1 MRSVIITDGTS
12 YTFSATVLIGGG
24 ASIFEGFTEMML
36 FNVISPRR
44 VNLTIDCILSSQ
56 RLIGS
61 VVVLY
66 SDVWYQAASGINL
79 GFKILSQYARRR

>member
-1 MRSVIITDGTS
+1 MIDGTS
-12 YTFSATVLIGGG
+12 YTFNATVLIGGG

-36 FNVISPRR
+36 FNAISPRR
-44 VNLTIDCILSSQ
+44 VNLTIDCILPSR

-66 SDVWYQAASGINL
+66 SDIWFQAASGINL
-79 GFKILSQYARRR
+79 GFKILSQYVRRR

>member
-1 MRSVIITDGTS
+1 MIDGTS
-12 YTFSATVLIGGG
+12 YTFSATVLIGRG

-44 VNLTIDCILSSQ
+44 VNLTIDCILSSR

-61 VVVLY
+61 AMVLY
-66 SDVWYQAASGINL
+66 SDGWYQAASGINL
-79 GFKILSQYARRR
+79 GSKILSQYARGQ

>member
-1 MRSVIITDGTS
+1 MRSTFLRSGIIIDGAS
-12 YTFSATVLIGGG
+12 YTFIATVLIGRG

-44 VNLTIDCILSSQ
+44 VNLIIDCILSSR

-61 VVVLY
+61 AVVLY
-66 SDVWYQAASGINL
+66 SDV
-79 GFKILSQYARRR
+79 